1 MGVTRIGH
9 VSLRVMDIAAS
20 VNHYTKVV
28 GMDVTHRDADGTAYL
43 KCWDEWDK
51 YSVVLKPSDRAQLDH
66 IAYKV
71 ENDADL
77 DVLGKRVADAG
88 VAVTKHAAGELTF
101 CGRSISFM
109 LPSGQRMFLFAQKD
123 FLGKDVGVMNPDPWP
138 DSKHGIGAHWLDH
151 CLILGELNPEK
162 GINRVAECHDFLKGT
177 LDFRLTEQAM
187 VGPGHKVMAAAF
199 MTRTVKPHDIAI
211 VGAPTNGFHHL
222 SFFLDGW
229 HDILHAGDILSKN
242 RVKIELLPSRH
253 GITRGETIYFFDPS
267 GIRNET
273 FAGLGYAAHPDMP
286 VITWVEEEM
295 ARGIFYTAREWVE
308 SFSSAYTAV

>member
-1 MGVTRIGH
+1 
-9 VSLRVMDIAAS
+9 
-20 VNHYTKVV
+20 
-28 GMDVTHRDADGTAYL
+28 
-43 KCWDEWDK
+43 
-51 YSVVLKPSDRAQLDH
+51 
-66 IAYKV
+66 
-71 ENDADL
+71 
-77 DVLGKRVADAG
+77 
-88 VAVTKHAAGELTF
+88 

-123 FLGKDVGVMNPDPWP
+123 FLGKEVGVMNPDPWP
-138 DSKHGIGAHWLDH
+138 DSMHGIGAHWLDH

-162 GINRVAECHDFLKGT
+162 GINHVADCHDFLKGA

-211 VGAPTNGFHHL
+211 VGAPTDGFHHL

>member
-9 VSLRVMDIAAS
+9 VALRVMDIAAS

-28 GMDVTHRDADGTAYL
+28 GMDVTHRDSDGTTYL

-88 VAVTKHAAGELTF
+88 VAVSKHAAGELAF

-109 LPSGQRMFLFAQKD
+109 LPSGQRMYLFAQKD

-162 GINRVAECHDFLKGT
+162 GINHVADCHDFLKGA

-211 VGAPTNGFHHL
+211 VGAPTDGFHHL

-253 GITRGETIYFFDPS
+253 GITRGETIYFFDPN

-273 FAGLGYAAHPDMP
+273 FAGMGYAAHPDMP

-295 ARGIFYTAREWVE
+295 ARGIFYTAREWVD
-308 SFSSAYTAV
+308 SFSSVYTPV

>member
-28 GMDVTHRDADGTAYL
+28 GMDVTHRDSDGTTYL

-77 DVLGKRVADAG
+77 DVLAKRVADAG
-88 VAVTKHAAGELTF
+88 VAVSKHAAGELTF

-109 LPSGQRMFLFAQKD
+109 LPSGQRMYLFAQKD

-138 DSKHGIGAHWLDH
+138 DSRHGIGVHWLDH

-162 GINRVAECHDFLKGT
+162 GINHVADCYEFLKGT

-211 VGAPTNGFHHL
+211 VGAPTDGFHHL

-229 HDILHAGDILSKN
+229 HDILHAGDVLSKN

-273 FAGLGYAAHPDMP
+273 FGGLGYAAHPDMP

-295 ARGIFYTAREWVE
+295 ARGIFYTAREWVD

>member
-1 MGVTRIGH
+1 MGVMRIGH
-9 VSLRVMDIAAS
+9 VSLQVMDMEAS
-20 VNHYTKVV
+20 IRHYVDVV
-28 GMDVTHRDADGTAYL
+28 GMDVTHRDSNGTTYL

-51 YSVVLKPSDRAQLDH
+51 YSIILTPSDAARLNH

-71 ENDADL
+71 ENEADL
-77 DVLGKRVADAG
+77 DVLGKRVTDAG
-88 VAVTKHAAGELTF
+88 FTVTKSAAGELPF
-101 CGRSISFM
+101 CGRSISFV
-109 LPSGQRMFLFAQKD
+109 LPSQQRMYLFAKKD
-123 FLGKDVGVMNPDPWP
+123 HLGKDVGVLNPDPWP

-162 GINRVAECHDFLKGT
+162 GINRVQETSDFLQNV
-177 LDFRLTEQAM
+177 LDFHMSERAM
-187 VGPGHKVMAAAF
+187 VGPSHSIMAASF
-199 MTRTVKPHDIAI
+199 LFRSSKPHDIAM
-211 VGAPTNGFHHL
+211 VGAPTNGFHHI

-229 HDILHAGDILSKN
+229 SDILHAGDILSKK

-273 FAGLGYAAHPDMP
+273 FAGMGYQAYPDMP
-286 VITWVEEEM
+286 VITWHEEEM

-308 SFSSAYTAV
+308 SFSAAYTPV